1 MVTID
6 GEDYVTVDEASSILA
21 VKPSTL
27 YAYVSRGR
35 LRSYKQGM
43 RRQRLYK
50 RSEVEQLARLSPSRP
65 AHLPAI
71 EPWED
76 VH

>member
-1 MVTID
+1 VVTID
-6 GEDYVTVDEASSILA
+6 GDDYITVDEASAVLA
-21 VKPSTL
+21 VKRSTL

-65 AHLPAI
+65 ANVPAV